1 MIYFM
6 FFNGSQDSVAA
17 VTALREYGERIA
29 NRHLFDMLVKVE
41 ATSTGWWKHDVH
53 LARGSFLDFRQ
64 YQVPKV
70 TRSKRSNR
78 PSTP

>member
-1 MIYFM
+1 M
-6 FFNGSQDSVAA
+6 
-17 VTALREYGERIA
+17 TALREYGERIA

-64 YQVPKV
+64 YQVSKIPFFFSKV
-70 TRSKRSNR
+70 EIIGSESFTK
-78 PSTP
+78 

>member
-1 MIYFM
+1 M
-6 FFNGSQDSVAA
+6 
-17 VTALREYGERIA
+17 TALREYGERIA

-64 YQVPKV
+64 YQV
-70 TRSKRSNR
+70 SKI
-78 PSTP
+78 PFF